1 MMFHKKQKTAVL
13 MVSVFLSVFV
23 LFPLLTGIAGA
34 ATPLEEAI
42 ANAPQGTE
50 KGQIDPNAAPGYLGI
65 PGAPS
70 QNLVIGFFW
79 AVWVGWIFST
89 VGAFGGVMAGIGH
102 ITVFGLGKYAGQF
115 RETAPTINKM
125 VTDSVRV
132 SNQFLVG
139 TSALISS
146 INYYK
151 MGRLVLPLGIALAA
165 GSVLGSSLIP
175 ALTAGKVSFKAYI
188 GYFGLFVLLL
198 GCWMVYETTPKGQAG
213 KKKAKQAADAFEET
227 MKRQKSGENIDTRD
241 LGVKVKE
248 ISISKMVFT
257 FYGVEFSFN
266 PLFPFIGGFVIAS
279 VASFIGV
286 GGGFLLVPFLTS
298 VSGLPMYLSA
308 GTSAFAVVIGM
319 ITSITSFIIKG
330 AIVHWPLI
338 GVEMIG
344 IVVGSVVGP
353 LTSKYLSDKWLKR
366 LFIVLAFY
374 VGINYTTRG
383 FLGKS
388 VLQLIGLG

>member
-1 MMFHKKQKTAVL
+1 
-13 MVSVFLSVFV
+13 MVTVFLSVFV

-70 QNLVIGFFW
+70 QNLVVGFFW

-165 GSVLGSSLIP
+165 GSMLGSSLIP
-175 ALTAGKVSFKAYI
+175 ALTAGKISFKAYI

-248 ISISKMVFT
+248 LSISKMVFT

-308 GTSAFAVVIGM
+308 GTSAFAVLIGM

-344 IVVGSVVGP
+344 IVAGSVIGP
-353 LTSKYLSDKWLKR
+353 RTSKYLSDKWLKR
-366 LFIVLAFY
+366 LFIILAFY
-374 VGINYTTRG
+374 VGINYTTSG
-383 FLGKS
+383 FFGKN